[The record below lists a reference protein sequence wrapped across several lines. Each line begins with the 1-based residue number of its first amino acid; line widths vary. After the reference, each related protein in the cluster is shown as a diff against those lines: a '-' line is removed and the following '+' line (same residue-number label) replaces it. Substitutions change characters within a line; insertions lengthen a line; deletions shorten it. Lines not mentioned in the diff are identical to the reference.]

1 LTADTETTKANN
13 ENYNNSLYNE
23 VPCDSGPEHNFV
35 KSANANNNIKLFVK
49 LPKQTDNS
57 KKFHI
62 NTPFG
67 SYTPDFAILTNNENN
82 KLYLVLEVKSQTI
95 SDLKRSFPE
104 QLFKIKCAMKHFE
117 VLGFGDCASIEENYE
132 NTFNMSKV
140 LEQINREDNK
150 GKNKFYGVYVP
161 KTK

>member
-49 LPKQTDNS
+49 LPKQTENS

-62 NTPFG
+62 NT
-67 SYTPDFAILTNNENN
+67 TIW
-82 KLYLVLEVKSQTI
+82 KLYT
-95 SDLKRSFPE
+95 
-104 QLFKIKCAMKHFE
+104 
-117 VLGFGDCASIEENYE
+117 
-132 NTFNMSKV
+132 
-140 LEQINREDNK
+140 
-150 GKNKFYGVYVP
+150 
-161 KTK
+161 